1 MILSSDIKQFVEKHE
16 NDDVKALA
24 LQSKRYPDID
34 IHFAIRQ
41 IVGKQI
47 AKNKIPTWYKN
58 NDIIYPKHLSLEQAS
73 SEATARYK
81 MQLCE
86 GKSMVDLTG
95 GMGIDFSFLA
105 TRFQKSTYVEQQ
117 QELVDI
123 AAHNMAALE
132 LRNAIVIHRDSTSYL
147 AEVEKV
153 NLIYID
159 PARRDSAGK
168 KAVLIEDCVPNLK
181 DIDDALEEKADTIMI
196 KLSPMLDI
204 SLAVKTI
211 KHIVDIHIISVNNE
225 CKELVF
231 VKKSGINQSPTI
243 HSINILNNN
252 QTDIFTFSKENE
264 EQLVIEYT
272 NEAGK
277 YLYEPNSS
285 IIKAGAY
292 KSIAKRFSLKK
303 LHISSHLYT
312 SDTLCSDFPGRRFV
326 IENTITLNKKDIKT
340 YLSGISQANITTR
353 NFPLSVQEIRK
364 RTKLKDGGDTY
375 IFATTLADEKKILF
389 LCKKA

>member
-132 LRNAIVIHRDSTSYL
+132 LRNAIVIQGDSTSYL
-147 AEVEKV
+147 AEMEKV
-153 NLIYID
+153 DLIYID

-181 DIDDALEEKADTIMI
+181 DIDDVLEEKADTIMI

-285 IIKAGAY
+285 IIKGGAY
-292 KSIAKRFSLKK
+292 KSVAKRFSLQK

-312 SDTLCSDFPGRRFV
+312 SDTLYSDFPGRRFV